1 MQDSLSNL
9 VDNLSGINNKVSQN
23 KFIDNMRSMV
33 FSLTQSINKILEI
46 DKKISQIDKKEA
58 DNIFTDN
65 MRSMISPL
73 LQFIDRVS
81 EINKDLN
88 KFALLFKKRC
98 LSL

>member
-23 KFIDNMRSMV
+23 KFIDNM
-33 FSLTQSINKILEI
+33 SINKISEI
-46 DKKISQIDKKEA
+46 YKKISQIDKKEA